1 VVIEEY
7 NWRNSAN

>member
-1 VVIEEY
+1 VIEEY